1 MTEDTLLQLMEEVER
16 EDPIDY
22 ANLPFDDAA
31 LRALA
36 CRLIAERSSQL
47 EASGL
52 PTEALLAT
60 MWASTAKLV
69 LENMV
74 LNARL
79 LTLQGMPDDARA
91 LIERIARQSR
101 GEPGEERGED

>member
-1 MTEDTLLQLMEEVER
+1 MTEDLLMQLMVEVEK

-22 ANLPFDDAA
+22 ANLPFDDAS
-31 LRALA
+31 LRKLA
-36 CRLIAERSSQL
+36 CRLIAERAQAM
-47 EASGL
+47 ERAGL
-52 PTEALLAT
+52 STDALLAT

-79 LTLQGMPDDARA
+79 LTLQGMPDDARG
-91 LIERIARQSR
+91 LIERIARQAR
-101 GEPGEERGED
+101 DNP

>member
-1 MTEDTLLQLMEEVER
+1 MTEDMLMQLMVEVEK

-22 ANLPFDDAA
+22 ANLPFDDGA
-31 LRALA
+31 LRSLV
-36 CRLIAERSSQL
+36 CRLVAERSQAM
-47 EASGL
+47 EAAGM
-52 PTEALLAT
+52 PVDAVLAT

-79 LTLQGMPDDARA
+79 RTLQGAPDDARA

-101 GEPGEERGED
+101 GKP

>member
-1 MTEDTLLQLMEEVER
+1 MTEDMLMQLMVEVEK

-22 ANLPFDDAA
+22 ANLPFDDGA
-31 LRALA
+31 LRSLV
-36 CRLIAERSSQL
+36 CRLVAERSQAM
-47 EASGL
+47 EAAGM
-52 PTEALLAT
+52 PVDAVLAT

-79 LTLQGMPDDARA
+79 LTLQGAPDDARA

-101 GEPGEERGED
+101 GNR

>member
-1 MTEDTLLQLMEEVER
+1 MTEDMLMQLMVEVEK

-22 ANLPFDDAA
+22 ANLPFDDGA
-31 LRALA
+31 LRSLV
-36 CRLIAERSSQL
+36 CRLVAERSQAM
-47 EASGL
+47 EAAGM
-52 PTEALLAT
+52 PVDAVLAT

-79 LTLQGMPDDARA
+79 LTLQGAPDDARA
-91 LIERIARQSR
+91 LIERIARQSGGNR
-101 GEPGEERGED
+101 

>member
-1 MTEDTLLQLMEEVER
+1 MTEDTLLQLMTEVEK

-22 ANLPFDDAA
+22 ADLPFDDTA
-31 LRALA
+31 LRRLA
-36 CRLIAERSSQL
+36 CRLIAERSSEM

-52 PTEALLAT
+52 PVEALLAT

-69 LENMV
+69 LENLV

-79 LTLQGMPDDARA
+79 LTLQGLPDDAQA

-101 GEPGEERGED
+101 GGA

>member
-1 MTEDTLLQLMEEVER
+1 MTEDTLLQLMVEVEK

-31 LRALA
+31 LRQLA
-36 CRLIAERSSQL
+36 CKLIAKRSVQM
-47 EASGL
+47 EASGM
-52 PTEALLAT
+52 PVEALLAT

-101 GEPGEERGED
+101 GQS

>member
-1 MTEDTLLQLMEEVER
+1 MTEDTLLQLMAEVEK

-22 ANLPFDDAA
+22 ADLPFDDRA
-31 LRALA
+31 LRQLA
-36 CRLIAERSSQL
+36 CRLIAERSEQM
-47 EASGL
+47 EASGM

-69 LENMV
+69 LENLV

-79 LTLQGMPDDARA
+79 LTLQGMPEDAQA
-91 LIERIARQSR
+91 LIDRIARQSR
-101 GEPGEERGED
+101 GGPDRES

>member
-1 MTEDTLLQLMEEVER
+1 MTEDLLMQLMVEVEK

-31 LRALA
+31 LRVLA
-36 CRLIAERSSQL
+36 CRLIAERSQAM
-47 EASGL
+47 EGAGL
-52 PTEALLAT
+52 SADALLAT

-79 LTLQGMPDDARA
+79 LTLQGAPDDARA
-91 LIERIARQSR
+91 LIERISRQARGASDS
-101 GEPGEERGED
+101 PPDA

>member
-1 MTEDTLLQLMEEVER
+1 MTEDMLMQLMVEVEK

-31 LRALA
+31 LRELA
-36 CRLIAERSSQL
+36 CRLVAERSQAMES
-47 EASGL
+47 SGL
-52 PTEALLAT
+52 SADAVLAT

-69 LENMV
+69 LENLV

-79 LTLQGMPDDARA
+79 LTLQGAPGDARA
-91 LIERIARQSR
+91 LIDRIARGAR
-101 GEPGEERGED
+101 GDR

>member
-1 MTEDTLLQLMEEVER
+1 MTEDMLLQLMVEVEK

-22 ANLPFDDAA
+22 ADLPFDDAT
-31 LRALA
+31 LRALV
-36 CRLIAERSSQL
+36 CRLVAQRSSAM
-47 EASGL
+47 ETAGM
-52 PTEALLAT
+52 PVDALLAT

-79 LTLQGMPDDARA
+79 LTLQGMPDDANA

-101 GEPGEERGED
+101 GTP

>member
-1 MTEDTLLQLMEEVER
+1 MTEDTLLQLMAEVEK

-22 ANLPFDDAA
+22 ADLPFDDSA
-31 LRALA
+31 LRQLA
-36 CRLIAERSSQL
+36 CRLIAERSEQM

-69 LENMV
+69 LENLV

-79 LTLQGMPDDARA
+79 LTLQGMPEDAQA
-91 LIERIARQSR
+91 LIDRIARQSR
-101 GEPGEERGED
+101 GGQDRES

>member
-1 MTEDTLLQLMEEVER
+1 MTEDMLMQLMVEVEK

-22 ANLPFDDAA
+22 ANLPFDDGA

-36 CRLIAERSSQL
+36 CRLVAERSQAM
-47 EASGL
+47 EAAGM
-52 PTEALLAT
+52 PVDAVLAT

-79 LTLQGMPDDARA
+79 LTLQGAPDDARA
-91 LIERIARQSR
+91 LIERIARRSR
-101 GEPGEERGED
+101 GNP

>member
-1 MTEDTLLQLMEEVER
+1 MTEDMLMQLMVEVEK

-22 ANLPFDDAA
+22 ANLPFDDGA
-31 LRALA
+31 LRSLV
-36 CRLIAERSSQL
+36 CRLVAERSQQM
-47 EASGL
+47 EAAGM
-52 PTEALLAT
+52 PVDAVLAT

-79 LTLQGMPDDARA
+79 LTLQGAPDDARA

-101 GEPGEERGED
+101 GRR

>member
-1 MTEDTLLQLMEEVER
+1 MTEDMLLQLIEEVEK

-22 ANLPFDDAA
+22 ANLPFDDDA
-31 LRALA
+31 LRALV
-36 CRLIAERSSQL
+36 CRLVAERSTEM

-52 PTEALLAT
+52 PLEAILAT

-69 LENMV
+69 LENLV

-79 LTLQGMPDDARA
+79 LTLQGTPQDAQA
-91 LIERIARQSR
+91 LIARIARRAR
-101 GEPGEERGED
+101 GDD

>member
-1 MTEDTLLQLMEEVER
+1 MTEDLLMQLMVEVEK

-22 ANLPFDDAA
+22 ANLPFDDVA

-36 CRLIAERSSQL
+36 CKLVAERSQQM
-47 EASGL
+47 EASGM
-52 PTEALLAT
+52 PAEAVLAT

-69 LENMV
+69 LENLV

-79 LTLQGMPDDARA
+79 LTLQGAPDDARA

-101 GEPGEERGED
+101 GDA

>member
-1 MTEDTLLQLMEEVER
+1 MTEDTLMQLMVEVEK

-22 ANLPFDDAA
+22 ANLPFDDGA
-31 LRALA
+31 LRTLV
-36 CRLIAERSSQL
+36 CHLIAERSTAL
-47 EASGL
+47 EASGM
-52 PTEALLAT
+52 PAEALLAT

-101 GEPGEERGED
+101 GKP

>member
-1 MTEDTLLQLMEEVER
+1 MTEDTLMQLMVEVEK

-22 ANLPFDDAA
+22 ANLPFDDAM
-31 LRALA
+31 LREAV
-36 CRLIAERSSQL
+36 CRLIAERSEQMENAGMSVD
-47 EASGL
+47 
-52 PTEALLAT
+52 ALLAT

-79 LTLQGMPDDARA
+79 LTLQGMPDNARE
-91 LIERIARQSR
+91 LIDRIARQAR
-101 GEPGEERGED
+101 GRP

>member
-1 MTEDTLLQLMEEVER
+1 MTEDMLMQLMVEVEK

-22 ANLPFDDAA
+22 ANLPFDDGA
-31 LRALA
+31 LRSLV
-36 CRLIAERSSQL
+36 CRLVAERSQAM
-47 EASGL
+47 EAAGM
-52 PTEALLAT
+52 PVDAVLAT

-79 LTLQGMPDDARA
+79 LTLQGAPDDARA

-101 GEPGEERGED
+101 GKP

>member
-1 MTEDTLLQLMEEVER
+1 MTEEMLMQLMVEVEK

-22 ANLPFDDAA
+22 ADLPFDDAT
-31 LRALA
+31 LRSLA
-36 CRLIAERSSQL
+36 CRLVAQRSHAMES
-47 EASGL
+47 AGM
-52 PTEALLAT
+52 PVGDLLAT

-79 LTLQGMPDDARA
+79 LALRGQSEDATA
-91 LIERIARQSR
+91 LISRIARQSR
-101 GEPGEERGED
+101 GNT

>member
-1 MTEDTLLQLMEEVER
+1 MTEDMLMQLMVEVEK

-22 ANLPFDDAA
+22 ANLPFDDGA
-31 LRALA
+31 LRSLV
-36 CRLIAERSSQL
+36 CRLVAERSQAM
-47 EASGL
+47 EAAGM
-52 PTEALLAT
+52 PVDAVLAT

-79 LTLQGMPDDARA
+79 LTLQGAPDDARA

-101 GEPGEERGED
+101 RNR

>member
-1 MTEDTLLQLMEEVER
+1 MTEDMLMQLMVEVEK

-22 ANLPFDDAA
+22 ANLPFDDGA
-31 LRALA
+31 LRSLV
-36 CRLIAERSSQL
+36 CRLVAERSQAM
-47 EASGL
+47 EAAGM
-52 PTEALLAT
+52 PVDAVLAT

-79 LTLQGMPDDARA
+79 LTLQGAPDDARA
-91 LIERIARQSR
+91 LIERIARRSR
-101 GEPGEERGED
+101 GKP

>member
-1 MTEDTLLQLMEEVER
+1 MTEDILLQLMVEVER

-22 ANLPFDDAA
+22 ANLPFDDVA
-31 LRALA
+31 LRALV
-36 CRLIAERSSQL
+36 CRLVAERSAEL
-47 EASGL
+47 ETSGL
-52 PTEALLAT
+52 SPEALMAT

-79 LTLQGMPDDARA
+79 LTLQGMPEDARA
-91 LIERIARQSR
+91 LIERIARRSR
-101 GEPGEERGED
+101 GEG

>member
-1 MTEDTLLQLMEEVER
+1 MTEDMLMQLMEAVEK

-22 ANLPFDDAA
+22 ANLPFDDRK
-31 LRALA
+31 LRAIV
-36 CRLIAERSSQL
+36 CRLLVERSREM
-47 EASGL
+47 EAAGM
-52 PTEALLAT
+52 TADAVLAT

-79 LTLQGMPDDARA
+79 LAVQGAPDDARK
-91 LIERIARQSR
+91 LIDRISRQSR
-101 GEPGEERGED
+101 RTMDPPSK

>member
-1 MTEDTLLQLMEEVER
+1 MTEDTLLQLMAEVEK

-22 ANLPFDDAA
+22 ADLPFDDRA
-31 LRALA
+31 LRQLA
-36 CRLIAERSSQL
+36 CRLIAERSEQM
-47 EASGL
+47 EASGM

-69 LENMV
+69 LENLV

-79 LTLQGMPDDARA
+79 LTLQGMPEDAQA
-91 LIERIARQSR
+91 LIDRIARQSR
-101 GEPGEERGED
+101 GGTDRES

>member
-1 MTEDTLLQLMEEVER
+1 MTEDILMQLMVEVEK

-31 LRALA
+31 LRQLA
-36 CRLIAERSSQL
+36 CRLIAERSNEL
-47 EASGL
+47 EASGM
-52 PTEALLAT
+52 PAEVQLAT

-69 LENMV
+69 LENLV

-91 LIERIARQSR
+91 LIERISRQSR
-101 GEPGEERGED
+101 G

>member
-1 MTEDTLLQLMEEVER
+1 MTEDILMQLMVEVEK

-31 LRALA
+31 LRQLA

-47 EASGL
+47 EASGM
-52 PTEALLAT
+52 PAEAQLAT

-69 LENMV
+69 LENLV

-91 LIERIARQSR
+91 LIDRISRQSR
-101 GEPGEERGED
+101 G

>member
-1 MTEDTLLQLMEEVER
+1 MTEDMLMQLMVEVEK

-31 LRALA
+31 LRELA
-36 CRLIAERSSQL
+36 CRLVAERSQAMES
-47 EASGL
+47 SGL
-52 PTEALLAT
+52 SADALLAT

-69 LENMV
+69 LENLV

-79 LTLQGMPDDARA
+79 LTLQGAPDDART
-91 LIERIARQSR
+91 LIDRIARGAR
-101 GEPGEERGED
+101 GDG

>member
-1 MTEDTLLQLMEEVER
+1 MTEDTLMQLMVEVEK

-31 LRALA
+31 LRALV
-36 CRLIAERSSQL
+36 CHLIAARSTEM
-47 EASGL
+47 EASGM
-52 PTEALLAT
+52 PVEALLAT

-79 LTLQGMPDDARA
+79 LTLQGMPEDARA

-101 GEPGEERGED
+101 GGS